1 MRLNNKGFVI
11 EGAALLIIGIMA
23 LFVLPPNPVSNV
35 LGVGIRPNKTIET
48 RTEKILPMT
57 TAEGKQLFYED
68 GSPAFKLVTETSNK
82 DIQQKVTFWEWLR
95 SLPIFVLILMGSGV
109 VFPPVAAFLSMIYRG
124 LKKDAKRIVVGVDDA
139 LKHVKDDELKKKM
152 LLEMGNRQNESTKN
166 LVDKIQGKT

>member
-23 LFVLPPNPVSNV
+23 LFILPPNPVSNV
-35 LGVGIRPNKTIET
+35 LGVGVRPNKTIET
-48 RTEKILPMT
+48 RSEKILPMT

-109 VFPPVAAFLSMIYRG
+109 VFPPVAAFLSMVYRG
-124 LKKDAKRIVVGVDDA
+124 LKRETKRIVVGVDKA
-139 LKHVKDDELKKKM
+139 LDKISDPATKEVIKT
-152 LLEMGNRQNESTKN
+152 EMSKVQNESTKN
-166 LVDKIQGKT
+166 LVDKIQGKK